1 MEKATRKY
9 LAEVAKK
16 AAQTPFHGYIEGKES
31 NLEPIIR
38 FFPKWTLREADGLW
52 CAAFVYYCC
61 REAGFEIPIRP
72 DACKTCHLA
81 GCIAWEEL
89 AQGNVKI
96 GYHKGEEGFVPEAG
110 DIVLYDRVFEN
121 KDHDH
126 IGIVLE
132 NRGDMIL
139 AAEGNVN
146 NVSELVERPKDEHI
160 RAYIRI
166 PDGYKYQRIIMDY
179 QDFQAENLILHFVTE
194 DDLAEVS
201 RTWPADHHPLSD
213 TKAREAIAYMRGNY
227 EKNTKGSIRHL
238 CLAICGKERPGTI
251 MGWCGL
257 DGGRDPAEPEIFIL
271 LDEEYRNRGYG
282 TQCVKELLRIAAED
296 YALPGVHGGC
306 AKENIASARA
316 MERGGMVQYGTE
328 ENGDPL
334 FRFSANESGVEADP
348 YQRIS
353 LRGQDCRGHNA
364 L

>member
-16 AAQTPFHGYIEGKES
+16 AAQPPFHGYIEGKES

-89 AQGNVKI
+89 AQGDVKI

-121 KDHDH
+121 KEHDH

-132 NRGDMIL
+132 NGGDMIL

-179 QDFQAENLILHFVTE
+179 QDFRQKT
-194 DDLAEVS
+194 
-201 RTWPADHHPLSD
+201 
-213 TKAREAIAYMRGNY
+213 
-227 EKNTKGSIRHL
+227 
-238 CLAICGKERPGTI
+238 
-251 MGWCGL
+251 
-257 DGGRDPAEPEIFIL
+257 
-271 LDEEYRNRGYG
+271 
-282 TQCVKELLRIAAED
+282 
-296 YALPGVHGGC
+296 
-306 AKENIASARA
+306 
-316 MERGGMVQYGTE
+316 
-328 ENGDPL
+328 
-334 FRFSANESGVEADP
+334 
-348 YQRIS
+348 
-353 LRGQDCRGHNA
+353 
-364 L
+364 